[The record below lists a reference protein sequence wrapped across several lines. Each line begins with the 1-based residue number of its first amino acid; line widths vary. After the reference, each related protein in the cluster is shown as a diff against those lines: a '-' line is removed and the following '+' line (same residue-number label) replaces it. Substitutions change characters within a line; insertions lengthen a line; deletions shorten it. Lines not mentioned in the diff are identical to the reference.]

1 MSCGASGPGATA
13 GARGEGGRRP
23 RRSHPRQPAR
33 GRGRRCVRRSAAVA
47 GIAAAPDPG
56 CGRRGHRAARQRAS
70 ARAGA
75 RARRHGQRVPRA
87 RRRPASPAA
96 SIPAG
101 VRQSA
106 MGRPSPART
115 ARACCEP
122 TAAQDAPKRCGPH
135 HPSIAWWRP
144 TTADPTFVPAAARAV
159 GADWMVDE
167 SDGAAEPV
175 LADRARAV
183 NAEGDRKGKARGAHD
198 GASRAGA
205 GRNLRAAR
213 SMRGWSKSTASAGSP
228 GRPAEPS
235 IQQHLGGRHGWDP
248 TDRQVERLP
257 RGRHSSPPELRA
269 VPSRSAGKAPRPL
282 LEARP
287 TACAAAAPRFRLI
300 ASGVLEARPAASAAA
315 AARAGHP
322 AVTANPPLDAG
333 APRGEAGERRRS
345 VFRRRTRSRSGR
357 TAMRPLGTV
366 YLDDVPPA
374 SSA

>member
-1 MSCGASGPGATA
+1 VSCGASGPGATA

-23 RRSHPRQPAR
+23 RRLHPRQPAR

-144 TTADPTFVPAAARAV
+144 TTANPTFVPAAARAV

-213 SMRGWSKSTASAGSP
+213 SMRRWSKSTASAWPP
-228 GRPAEPS
+228 GRTFHPAAPWRQAWAGPDRPS
-235 IQQHLGGRHGWDP
+235 GRKTTAGPTFFATGSSGPCRLGVPARP
-248 TDRQVERLP
+248 RVLCCKPVRPRVPLQP
-257 RGRHSSPPELRA
+257 RG
-269 VPSRSAGKAPRPL
+269 
-282 LEARP
+282 
-287 TACAAAAPRFRLI
+287 
-300 ASGVLEARPAASAAA
+300 SG
-315 AARAGHP
+315 
-322 AVTANPPLDAG
+322 
-333 APRGEAGERRRS
+333 
-345 VFRRRTRSRSGR
+345 
-357 TAMRPLGTV
+357 
-366 YLDDVPPA
+366 
-374 SSA
+374 